1 MECDEEALKFLKD
14 IKWCRID
21 VPNGFKLEFFF
32 DRIQS
37 LKKTY
42 HTIVEDDPIGESNWV
57 IPYLLLYWNVL
68 SPLSSSLF
76 LFGVFCRTE
85 NEWYHGKSL
94 THRSSR
100 RSQERDLRMPNP
112 SQKLRIKSYGLRYTL
127 TIVRK
132 RYQSR
137 TMESK
142 DNGMKSTTEVLQ
154 NMKTNRLQAWDN
166 EFLQR
171 LEKKKI

>member
-57 IPYLLLYWNVL
+57 IPYLLLY
-68 SPLSSSLF
+68 
-76 LFGVFCRTE
+76 
-85 NEWYHGKSL
+85 
-94 THRSSR
+94 
-100 RSQERDLRMPNP
+100 
-112 SQKLRIKSYGLRYTL
+112 
-127 TIVRK
+127 
-132 RYQSR
+132 
-137 TMESK
+137 
-142 DNGMKSTTEVLQ
+142 
-154 NMKTNRLQAWDN
+154 
-166 EFLQR
+166 
-171 LEKKKI
+171 